1 MTKQELH
8 AQYGPKL
15 VCPLPGPKARA
26 AVEADHRLIS
36 PSYTRSYPLVAKRGR
51 GVRIEDAD
59 GNEFLD
65 FAAGIAVVS
74 TGHCHPEVVAAIQ
87 KQAAELIHISGTDFY
102 NELLTDLA
110 ERLSAVAPMPGPH
123 RFFYGNSG
131 AEAIECALKLA
142 RYHTGRQQIISFF
155 GAFHGR
161 TMGALSLTGS
171 KPQQKRRFSPLVPG
185 VTHVRYPYVYR
196 GCTAARRKRKPSAWA
211 ARATSRR
218 NSSRPSCR
226 RKRWPRSSSS
236 LSRARA
242 DLCRRPT
249 NFLRELRAICDR
261 HGILL
266 VADEVQCGCGR
277 TGKWWAIEHSGV
289 EPDIVCMAKGIASG
303 MPLGVCMTRAEIM
316 DWAPGSHASTFGGN
330 PVSIAAAL
338 ATMDIIE
345 REAIANA
352 ARVGEFM
359 LERVRGWKHS
369 HRSVGDVRGR
379 GLMIGIEIVKDKAT
393 REPAAELRN
402 RIETL
407 AFERGLMILGCGE
420 TSLRLS
426 PAAHRQ
432 QGGSYGG
439 ARHSGRGAD
448 GGGEGIR
455 TERGCGRRRP
465 ELRTVSAWIAG
476 KMEPAQRV
484 CRVAAA
490 SAAQSV
496 DCVQSVD

>member
-1 MTKQELH
+1 MTNKELH
-8 AQYGPKL
+8 AHYGPKL
-15 VCPLPGPKARA
+15 VCSLPGPKARA

-51 GVRIEDAD
+51 GVRIEDSD

-110 ERLSAVAPMPGPH
+110 TRLSAVAPMPGPH

-131 AEAIECALKLA
+131 AEAIECALKIA
-142 RYHTGRQQIISFF
+142 RYHTGRQQVISFF

-196 GCTAARRKRKPSAWA
+196 GCTGGAQEEEAFSMGCARYIEEKLFKTILAPEEVAAIFIEPIQGEGGFVPAPA
-211 ARATSRR
+211 
-218 NSSRPSCR
+218 
-226 RKRWPRSSSS
+226 
-236 LSRARA
+236 
-242 DLCRRPT
+242 

-266 VADEVQCGCGR
+266 VADEVQSGCGR
-277 TGKWWAIEHSGV
+277 TGQWWAIEDSGV
-289 EPDIVCMAKGIASG
+289 EPDIVCIAKGIASG
-303 MPLGVCMTRAEIM
+303 MPLGICMTRAEIM

-338 ATMDIIE
+338 ATMDILE

-352 ARVGEFM
+352 GVVGEFM
-359 LERVRGWKHS
+359 LERLRGWKHS
-369 HRSVGDVRGR
+369 HPSVGDVRGR

-393 REPAAELRN
+393 REPAVDLRN
-402 RIETL
+402 RVETL
-407 AFERGLMILGCGE
+407 AFERGLIVLGCGE

-426 PAAHRQ
+426 PPLIVSKEEA
-432 QGGSYGG
+432 
-439 ARHSGRGAD
+439 
-448 GGGEGIR
+448 
-455 TERGCGRRRP
+455 
-465 ELRTVSAWIAG
+465 TVALDILEEALTQAE
-476 KMEPAQRV
+476 KEHEPNA
-484 CRVAAA
+484 VAAA
-490 SAAQSV
+490 TV
-496 DCVQSVD
+496 